1 MASETILKL
10 SFIGLI
16 AIAVLFEVAGDI
28 FFKKWSVDNK
38 TVFLYVGL
46 LVYFIGTI
54 FWAISLKYE
63 YLSVAI
69 SFFTIFNLIVG
80 VLVGVFYFK
89 EDLSMVNRIGI
100 AIGILSIFLIE
111 A

>member
-1 MASETILKL
+1 MSSDAVLKITFL
-10 SFIGLI
+10 SLI
-16 AIAVLFEVAGDI
+16 AVAVLFEVAGDI

-38 TVFLYVGL
+38 SIFLYIGL
-46 LVYFIGTI
+46 LVYFIGTV

-63 YLSVAI
+63 YLSTAI

-80 VLVGVFYFK
+80 VLVGVFFFK
-89 EDLSMVNRIGI
+89 EDLSLVNKIGI